1 MLLDENM
8 EHRLCC
14 VAVEALPTVSGSSV
28 APSVEEVCVG
38 NIGIYTRKHVSHC
51 LMMLHRNLISDL
63 DAVRKRNHG
72 LWCLVVEAF
81 PTVSGSS
88 VAPTAE
94 VSVRRCLH
102 GSNQRI
108 MFRKA
113 ALVAARLPT
122 TPAVLGSI

>member
-1 MLLDENM
+1 MFLFACTSDLDARQHLVLLDENK

-14 VAVEALPTVSGSSV
+14 VAVEALSTGPGSSV

-51 LMMLHRNLISDL
+51 LMMLHRDRISDL

-94 VSVRRCLH
+94 VSVRKC
-102 GSNQRI
+102 
-108 MFRKA
+108 
-113 ALVAARLPT
+113 
-122 TPAVLGSI
+122 